1 MFQRYGEDY
10 DEIVGQ
16 MPRSEKMRLKQ
27 EVGSMEAKD
36 PDELLTQQQPDSTQV
51 SNAAASVSTHSFI
64 KVVEKDEDLLKSPPF
79 CPENSIFMPPTAVA
93 PQQGSI
99 EPSLTESV
107 AAKTQAPKSNPEVR
121 PPKPKLKA
129 PVAPAPVKVAMKTL
143 RNILI
148 LKYIQ
153 HFSFYVLS
161 DEDPRTIPD
170 SRQVFQSRDVSHTDL
185 LTCLATFGRTI

>member
-27 EVGSMEAKD
+27 EVGSMEAED
-36 PDELLTQQQPDSTQV
+36 PNELIQQPPAEV
-51 SNAAASVSTHSFI
+51 SNAAASISTHSFI

-79 CPENSIFMPPTAVA
+79 CPENSIFMPLTAAA

-99 EPSLTESV
+99 EPSSTESV

-121 PPKPKLKA
+121 VPKHCCIA
-129 PVAPAPVKVAMKTL
+129 
-143 RNILI
+143 
-148 LKYIQ
+148 
-153 HFSFYVLS
+153 
-161 DEDPRTIPD
+161 
-170 SRQVFQSRDVSHTDL
+170 L
-185 LTCLATFGRTI
+185 L